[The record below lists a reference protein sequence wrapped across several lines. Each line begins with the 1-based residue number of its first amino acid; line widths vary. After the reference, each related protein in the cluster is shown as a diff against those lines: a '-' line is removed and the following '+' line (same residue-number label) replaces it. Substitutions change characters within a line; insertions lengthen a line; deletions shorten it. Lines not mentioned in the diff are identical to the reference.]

1 MESSPS
7 ARIRLLG
14 GFEIFDLDGVQI
26 PINGRRARGLLALLC
41 LEGRGG
47 LLRDRICG
55 LLWADRPDEQARGS
69 LRQCLFELRS
79 ALGAHAD
86 DLLEVGRERVAIRP
100 GSLLT
105 DIDTLRAGLH
115 SDDQD
120 LLAGTASQL
129 ASGPLLEGM
138 DLSGPFQDWL
148 DQARGA
154 WEAALLDEL
163 TRRLASLEAASRW
176 EAVRLLSE
184 GYLRRDPL
192 QETVAAAA
200 IRADLASGRPSAAQR
215 RYLAIRQALSDELGV
230 APGADLE
237 RAIQAASP
245 AEPRGPAPLPDPVTL
260 PPAPSPPP
268 EPILAVLALEN
279 QSGDPGFMYF
289 SDGVSDEILYAIAK
303 TTTLKVIGRS
313 SSLLLRG
320 EEKSAANVG
329 ARLGATHVLDGSVRK
344 DSGRVRITAQLVEC
358 ATQTLMWSDRFDRD
372 LSDVF
377 ALQDEIAQ
385 AVAAALKSTFA
396 PLGRGAV
403 DPVVHDLYLRARELT
418 PDVFSYDARLLKEA
432 LERAPDFL
440 PAWEAL
446 LYNEAVN
453 ARFGHVPEEIPR
465 FLASMEAAAE
475 RVLALDPESVVPL
488 RVRAMTAPH
497 CGAFA
502 ESERLINL
510 CLARRGNEPLDLIHA
525 AGAASNVG
533 RNRLALSYAEKALS
547 LDPLDLVTYTVHA
560 IYQLGVGNW
569 EEAKARFDEG
579 VRLWPDGAWLRTSA
593 AVSAIQMED
602 WPQFDLWVGAP
613 GDFGLYSSWIQS
625 LVAFAQAA
633 RTSNNGL
640 AEATLAGMRASL
652 DATGRVSLSSLGR
665 LCRAGL
671 ADDAF
676 AIVAAADFSPYF
688 TRGVPMAPP
697 DVGISCLFS
706 VDQKPLRADPRFV
719 QLCAR
724 LGLCEYWVAS
734 GHWPDCADEV
744 DYDFRAL
751 ATGLART

>member
-1 MESSPS
+1 
-7 ARIRLLG
+7 
-14 GFEIFDLDGVQI
+14 
-26 PINGRRARGLLALLC
+26 
-41 LEGRGG
+41 
-47 LLRDRICG
+47 
-55 LLWADRPDEQARGS
+55 
-69 LRQCLFELRS
+69 
-79 ALGAHAD
+79 
-86 DLLEVGRERVAIRP
+86 
-100 GSLLT
+100 
-105 DIDTLRAGLH
+105 
-115 SDDQD
+115 
-120 LLAGTASQL
+120 
-129 ASGPLLEGM
+129 
-138 DLSGPFQDWL
+138 
-148 DQARGA
+148 
-154 WEAALLDEL
+154 
-163 TRRLASLEAASRW
+163 
-176 EAVRLLSE
+176 
-184 GYLRRDPL
+184 
-192 QETVAAAA
+192 
-200 IRADLASGRPSAAQR
+200 
-215 RYLAIRQALSDELGV
+215 
-230 APGADLE
+230 
-237 RAIQAASP
+237 
-245 AEPRGPAPLPDPVTL
+245 
-260 PPAPSPPP
+260 
-268 EPILAVLALEN
+268 
-279 QSGDPGFMYF
+279 
-289 SDGVSDEILYAIAK
+289 
-303 TTTLKVIGRS
+303 
-313 SSLLLRG
+313 LRG

-344 DSGRVRITAQLVEC
+344 ASGRVRITAQLVEC

-396 PLGRGAV
+396 PLERGTV

-453 ARFGHVPEEIPR
+453 ARFGHFPEEIPR
-465 FLASMEAAAE
+465 YLASMEAAAE
-475 RVLALDPESVVPL
+475 RVLALDPESVAPL

-510 CLARRGNEPLDLIHA
+510 CLARRGTEPLDLIHA

-533 RNRLALSYAEKALS
+533 RNRLALSYAQQAFS

-579 VRLWPDGAWLRTSA
+579 HRLWPDGAWLRTSA

-602 WPQFDLWVGAP
+602 WPQFDHWVGMP
-613 GDFGLYSSWIQS
+613 GDFGLYRGWVQS
-625 LVAFAQAA
+625 LVAYAQAA

-676 AIVAAADFSPYF
+676 AVVEAADFSPYF
-688 TRGVPMAPP
+688 RRGVPMASP
-697 DVGISCLFS
+697 DVGISCLFG
-706 VDQKPLRADPRFV
+706 VDQKALRADPRFL

-724 LGLCEYWVAS
+724 LGLCEYWV
-734 GHWPDCADEV
+734 GTGQWPDCADEV

-751 ATGLART
+751 ATGLVRT